1 MIETS
6 ALSSVLKRDRAVVM
20 VSLCGLTGLAWIY
33 LVSLAGDMGPISAAD
48 GVMASVALKP
58 WTALDF
64 ILMFLMWAV
73 MMVGM
78 MVPSAAPMILLY
90 TLVARRSR
98 DQGHR
103 FPPVGAFLG
112 GYLVVWS
119 AFSLMATVL
128 QWALERLALLS
139 PMMTSASPQF
149 GGGLLI
155 VAGVYQ
161 LTPLKDACLKQCGA
175 PAVFISR
182 HWRPGVRGALRMGLE
197 HGVFCVGCCWAL
209 MGLLF
214 LGGVMNLLWVAAI
227 AALVLI
233 EKLCPMA
240 GLFRIFGGTCLV
252 LAGLFVVIQTG

>member
-1 MIETS
+1 MIETTV
-6 ALSSVLKRDRAVVM
+6 LSSVLKRDRAVVM
-20 VSLCGLTGLAWIY
+20 ASLAGLTGLAWIY
-33 LVSLAGDMGPISAAD
+33 LVFLAGDMGPMSAAD
-48 GVMASVALKP
+48 GVIASTALKP

-98 DQGHR
+98 DQRHP

-139 PMMTSASPQF
+139 PTMTSASPYF

-155 VAGVYQ
+155 AAGVYQ
-161 LTPLKDACLKQCGA
+161 LTPLKDVCLKHCAA

-182 HWRPGVRGALRMGLE
+182 HWRPGVRGAVRMGLE

-233 EKLCPMA
+233 EKLCAMA
-240 GLFRIFGGTCLV
+240 GIFRIFSGMCLM
-252 LAGLFVVIQTG
+252 LAGLFVVIQGG